1 MQCVKYTEAWSTDWT
16 LVWAVEES
24 VMQQKAGSMS
34 NQRITLHL
42 PKPNTPHPLTS
53 LHWLLCKGI
62 HWTYRPNL
70 QHAQVAS
77 LQPITSLQQVTS
89 SWIDITVLQQV
100 THKLHPSICNSEV
113 TSFQHVTSTVT
124 DITFLQQVTHKLY
137 PSTCRTQQVTFLQHV
152 TATVTDIT
160 FLQHVAHKL
169 RSSVCNT
176 RTCIPATCYTSYILQ
191 SVTHKLNP
199 SNNPLRLWHTSYIPS
214 TCSTQATFLQPVAH
228 KLHPFSL

>member
-89 SWIDITVLQQV
+89 SWI
-100 THKLHPSICNSEV
+100 
-113 TSFQHVTSTVT
+113 